1 MVFYS
6 ARIYVKST
14 VLLGILQQSRSA
26 WTDASVV
33 GTQETEHAMN
43 AAKERDGEMIDM
55 VAYINM
61 GWKGGVGEWWL
72 RTHTHTDTQL

>member
-1 MVFYS
+1 M
-6 ARIYVKST
+6 
-14 VLLGILQQSRSA
+14 
-26 WTDASVV
+26 
-33 GTQETEHAMN
+33 QESEHAMN